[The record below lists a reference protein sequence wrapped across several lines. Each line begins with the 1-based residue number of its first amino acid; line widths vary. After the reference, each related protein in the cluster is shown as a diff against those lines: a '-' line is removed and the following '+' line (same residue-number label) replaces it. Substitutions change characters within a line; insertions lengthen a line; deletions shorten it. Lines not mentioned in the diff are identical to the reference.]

1 MVAQG
6 QFRILKVPLGFIKI
20 LQWVSSSH
28 NQTLRQQQ
36 PLSAPL
42 PFYFSPSPNPLLQP
56 SPSSP
61 LFSTP
66 TISFHCSCS
75 SIYSTHFFLLNLLPL
90 FPVFFP
96 LFSSSIIFFFPYLFL
111 LPFHPYLLHSFFFLP
126 NVLLLF
132 LHLFIVFGVSS
143 FSSPHFFLLNLL
155 TSHFLSLHFAFSV
168 IHLVL
173 FFEYLTLLYCSLLSS
188 PSFSV
193 FPSPFPLY
201 SNPQIV
207 FCLIFSTFSTS
218 FSTSSSLPSSPSPP
232 VAVILECSG
241 CQWSVRTGPTAT

>member
-111 LPFHPYLLHSFFFLP
+111 IPFHPYLFHSFFFFAQRPPPLP
-126 NVLLLF
+126 SSF
-132 LHLFIVFGVSS
+132 HCFWCFFIFVSS
-143 FSSPHFFLLNLL
+143 FLPSQP
-155 TSHFLSLHFAFSV
+155 SHLRFLSLHFAFSV

-173 FFEYLTLLYCSLLSS
+173 FFDYLTLLYCSLLSS